1 MSEQEAYEGPENEE
15 QRDEQ
20 RQILCP
26 CILQR
31 LENTRNVLDLLLNRH
46 MDVSC
51 ELSLILGAKWL
62 DQILVIKL
70 ELL

>member
-1 MSEQEAYEGPENEE
+1 MSEQEAYEGPEDEK

-26 CILQR
+26 CILQC
-31 LENTRNVLDLLLNRH
+31 LEDTWNVLDLLLNRH
-46 MDVSC
+46 MDVSG
-51 ELSLILGAKWL
+51 ELSLILRAKWL
-62 DQILVIKL
+62 NQILVIEL